1 MKWKCD
7 GNGEEKMAY
16 TVHENYP
23 YQVRY
28 SISHCPLSD
37 MVCVR
42 SSPKYTTYHLHHHCQ
57 PIALVASCMCRCV
70 HVCVRE
76 GNSTTAN
83 DLPVTSTPQPLGIG
97 CSFLHCI
104 STINEL
110 FVTTCLSP
118 PPQVEWLISDELI
131 SVSREASLITPHL
144 LQAVATHV
152 QTSGANHTN
161 CFSHRVPLKF
171 VFGAT
176 HSMTHF
182 VLVSQSSIVAQ
193 TLSLV
198 PRLLL
203 VT

>member
-1 MKWKCD
+1 
-7 GNGEEKMAY
+7 
-16 TVHENYP
+16 
-23 YQVRY
+23 
-28 SISHCPLSD
+28 
-37 MVCVR
+37 MVDR
-42 SSPKYTTYHLHHHCQ
+42 K
-57 PIALVASCMCRCV
+57 
-70 HVCVRE
+70 
-76 GNSTTAN
+76 
-83 DLPVTSTPQPLGIG
+83 
-97 CSFLHCI
+97 
-104 STINEL
+104 L
-110 FVTTCLSP
+110 FVTMFNP

-131 SVSREASLITPHL
+131 SVSREASLITPTL

-182 VLVSQSSIVAQ
+182 VMVSQNSIVAQ
-193 TLSLV
+193 PLSLV